1 MEDIHYINA
10 GFPYTV
16 TESFMDLF
24 EGLTYAQA
32 DATFAEAL
40 HEQGNTYWSMYIN
53 PYKYGFSGSSTG
65 SYYDY
70 SHTYEVN
77 DYTQRLD
84 EARRAS
90 ENSAVSNNLNSAWPS
105 RFGNEFSYANR
116 NFGSEERVQ
125 VQQNG
130 IGSQVF
136 WQDNVDPDNMT
147 YEELLELGE
156 AIGTQSRGLTQ
167 EQIASLPVTKY
178 KSRLFSRKKA
188 RERCVVCQMKYKR
201 GDRQTTLPCK
211 HAYHSACV
219 TKWLRIN
226 KACPICFVEVSI
238 EEELNNQE
246 FMPSGIHGSG

>member
-1 MEDIHYINA
+1 MRFPSVVDCTPRVIHGNQHMEDIHYINA

-53 PYKYGFSGSSTG
+53 PYKYGFSGSSAG

-90 ENSAVSNNLNSAWPS
+90 ENSAVSNNLNSAWQS

-116 NFGSEERVQ
+116 NFGSEE
-125 VQQNG
+125 
-130 IGSQVF
+130 
-136 WQDNVDPDNMT
+136 
-147 YEELLELGE
+147 LLLSGD
-156 AIGTQSRGLTQ
+156 LTCHSSFDL
-167 EQIASLPVTKY
+167 ICIFKLAFPASLVSYPHVNTLMSLCTYFAAFTSPLTVLTMSSIVLIPPPLSPGSSPKTKR
-178 KSRLFSRKKA
+178 S
-188 RERCVVCQMKYKR
+188 M
-201 GDRQTTLPCK
+201 TL
-211 HAYHSACV
+211 
-219 TKWLRIN
+219 
-226 KACPICFVEVSI
+226 
-238 EEELNNQE
+238 
-246 FMPSGIHGSG
+246 HGMVLMSSHL